1 MTIFAVT
8 CLENVMSP
16 SSILF
21 CLCGNVL
28 IPEDEKNFRA
38 WYTVMHCFLS
48 LLLFF
53 TIKLGFIVRV

>member
-1 MTIFAVT
+1 MFA
-8 CLENVMSP
+8 

-48 LLLFF
+48 FLLFF
-53 TIKLGFIVRV
+53 TIKLGFTVRV